1 MTEHHLDDSAPQPF
15 WDNSVTPRLTVDPGD
30 TVVIDCAE
38 PIGQVTPDWTHDDFG
53 RADQSLA
60 HALTGSIA
68 VSGAEPG
75 HVLQIEILDIQH
87 KGWGWSGHI
96 PHFGLMA
103 DDFDHPYLRHWELDA
118 DSCRFPVGGIT
129 IPAAPF
135 PGVVGV
141 ALAEPGR
148 LDTFPPRANGGNI
161 DTKDLV
167 AGSTAFLPVFVPGAL
182 FSVGDCHAAQGDGE
196 VCGTGI
202 ESPMTVTIRF
212 DLRDDLD
219 LTEVQI
225 RRSAPRNPIPGEVHI
240 MTAHGPDLFESARR
254 VTRYMIDWVVGEFG
268 LSESDAY
275 IICSI
280 AGDLH
285 ISEIV
290 DAPNWIVSMHLPL
303 GIFAGQR

>member
-1 MTEHHLDDSAPQPF
+1 MAEHYLDDSAPQPF
-15 WDNSVTPRLTVDPGD
+15 WDNSVTPRLTIAPGD
-30 TVVIDCAE
+30 TVVVDCAE
-38 PIGQVTPDWTHDDFG
+38 PIGQVEPTWTNTDFAE
-53 RADQSLA
+53 ADPALA

-68 VSGAEPG
+68 VEGAEPG
-75 HVLQIEILDIQH
+75 DVLAVEVLDIQH

-96 PHFGLMA
+96 PQFGLLP
-103 DDFDHPYLRHWELDA
+103 DEFEFPFLRHWELDGNE
-118 DSCRFPVGGIT
+118 CRYPVGDIV

-141 ALAEPGR
+141 APAEAGR
-148 LDTFPPRANGGNI
+148 IDTIPPRANAGNI

-212 DLRDDLD
+212 DVRRDM
-219 LTEVQI
+219 TVNEVQI
-225 RRSAPRNPIPGEVHI
+225 RRAAPRDVIDGEVHI
-240 MTAHGPDLFESARR
+240 MTAHGPDLYENARR
-254 VTRYMIDWVVGEFG
+254 VTRYMIEWLMAEFG
-268 LSESDAY
+268 LERSDAY

-285 ISEIV
+285 ISEVV
-290 DAPNWIVSMHLPL
+290 DAPNWIVSLHMPL
-303 GIFAGQR
+303 AVFGG

>member
-1 MTEHHLDDSAPQPF
+1 MTKHHLDDSAPQPF
-15 WDNSVTPRLTVDPGD
+15 WDHNVTPRLTVDPGD

-38 PIGQVTPDWTHDDFG
+38 PIGQVRPDWTHDDFG
-53 RADQSLA
+53 RADESLA

-75 HVLQIEILDIQH
+75 HVLQIEILEVQH

-103 DDFDHPYLRHWELDA
+103 EDFDHPYLRHWELDGE
-118 DSCRFPVGGIT
+118 SCRFPAGGVVV
-129 IPAAPF
+129 PAAPF

-141 ALAEPGR
+141 APAEPGR

-167 AGSTAFLPVFVPGAL
+167 VGSTALLPVLVPGAL

-196 VCGTGI
+196 VCGSGI

-219 LTEVQI
+219 VTEVQI
-225 RRSAPRNPIPGEVHI
+225 RRSAPRQAIAGEVHI

-254 VTRYMIDWVVGEFG
+254 VTRYMIDWVAGEFG
-268 LSESDAY
+268 LSQSDSY

-303 GIFAGQR
+303 GIFAG

>member
-1 MTEHHLDDSAPQPF
+1 MTEHRLDDSAPQPF
-15 WDNSVTPRLTVDPGD
+15 WDNSVTPRLTIEPGD

-38 PIGQVTPDWTHDDFG
+38 PIGQVRPDWTDDDFAL
-53 RADQSLA
+53 ADPSLA

-68 VSGAEPG
+68 VAGAEPG
-75 HVLQIEILDIQH
+75 HVLQVEILDIRH
-87 KGWGWSGHI
+87 YGWGWSGLI
-96 PHFGLMA
+96 PEFGLMA
-103 DDFDHPYLRHWELDA
+103 HDFEQPYLRHWELDG
-118 DSCRFPVGGIT
+118 DTCRFPVGDIS

-161 DTKDLV
+161 DTNDLV
-167 AGSTAFLPVFVPGAL
+167 AGSTAFLPILVPGAL

-219 LTEVQI
+219 VDEVQI
-225 RRSAPRNPIPGEVHI
+225 RRTAPRPSIPGEVHI
-240 MTAHGPDLFESARR
+240 MTAHGPDLFESAQR
-254 VTRYMIDWVVGEFG
+254 VTRYMIDWIAREFG
-268 LSESDAY
+268 LGQSDAY

-303 GIFAGQR
+303 GIFPG